1 MLFGSTSAGIAGFIL
16 LCIIGIHRRRSL
28 KFTLKLELRSAIRR
42 VLRE

>member
-28 KFTLKLELRSAIRR
+28 KFILELRSAIRR